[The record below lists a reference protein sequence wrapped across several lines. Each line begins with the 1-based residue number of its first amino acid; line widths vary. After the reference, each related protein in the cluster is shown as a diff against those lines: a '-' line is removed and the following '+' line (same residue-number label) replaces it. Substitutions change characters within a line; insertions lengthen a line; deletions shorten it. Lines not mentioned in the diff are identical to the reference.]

1 MSTRPEPTFV
11 PDSKRIQLRALTLG
25 QEALEGRRDLGDILG
40 SAFQELKAAV
50 GTIHAMQAELEKRD
64 RALVA
69 LGAALEAERSRGRDA
84 ARAPEPARPAPVQ
97 ARIPLRVPVAQTPA
111 SPRVPSAQ
119 APVGAVPAP
128 APREPVD
135 LLAGPV
141 PEGSEA
147 LETSMRARIAA
158 AKYLG
163 TLGAGDRLPSIR
175 DVARW
180 TGLNHKTIRRVY
192 QSLERAGLVEVR
204 DRSGIYVAETPSP
217 LNGGGDEME
226 EWVGRLLVEAADRG
240 LRAGE
245 LPRLLLRWSASRPL
259 RCACVESAEDD
270 RVALAREVRD
280 RFGLEAVPVSV
291 RTRDL
296 AAAIAD
302 ADLVVTTPFHAEEV
316 RSALAPDQPLV
327 VADLHAGVREA
338 LQTEVGEGEAVILCV
353 DSVSGRRLLQALDP
367 GPAPRARVVALD
379 DRSGN
384 GQPLPEVRI
393 ATLAA
398 WERLGGAG
406 VPGPV
411 LAPPLLSPR
420 AALEIARLLVRLNR
434 ALAPR

>member
-1 MSTRPEPTFV
+1 MSTRPEPTFA
-11 PDSKRIQLRALTLG
+11 PDAKRIQLRALVLG
-25 QEALEGRRDLGDILG
+25 QEALEGRRDLGEILG
-40 SAFQELKAAV
+40 AAFQELKAAV
-50 GTIHAMQAELEKRD
+50 GTIRVMQAELDERD
-64 RALVA
+64 RALA
-69 LGAALEAERSRGRDA
+69 GLRARLEAELSRGRA
-84 ARAPEPARPAPVQ
+84 SAPAPERAAPPA
-97 ARIPLRVPVAQTPA
+97 
-111 SPRVPSAQ
+111 
-119 APVGAVPAP
+119 

-163 TLGAGDRLPSIR
+163 TLQPGDRLPSIR

-180 TGLNHKTIRRVY
+180 TGMNHKTIRRVY

-204 DRSGIYVAETPSP
+204 DRSGIYVAGTPSP

-316 RSALAPDQPLV
+316 RSALAPGQPLV

-338 LQTEVGEGEAVILCV
+338 LQAEVGEREAAILCV
-353 DSVSGRRLLQALDP
+353 DPVSGRRLLQALDP
-367 GPAPRARVVALD
+367 GPAPRGRVVALD

-393 ATLAA
+393 ATYAA
-398 WERLGGAG
+398 WERLGGSG

>member
-1 MSTRPEPTFV
+1 MSSRPEATFE
-11 PDSKRIQLRALTLG
+11 PDAERIQLRALALG
-25 QEALEGRRDLGDILG
+25 REALEGRRDLGDLLG
-40 SAFQELKAAV
+40 AAFQELKAAV
-50 GTIHAMQAELEKRD
+50 GTIRVMQAELEERD
-64 RALVA
+64 RALA
-69 LGAALEAERSRGRDA
+69 SLGATLGADRSRGRS
-84 ARAPEPARPAPVQ
+84 AP
-97 ARIPLRVPVAQTPA
+97 
-111 SPRVPSAQ
+111 
-119 APVGAVPAP
+119 PAP
-128 APREPVD
+128 ARADAAPAPPPRESVD

-163 TLGAGDRLPSIR
+163 TLRPGDRLPSIR

-192 QSLERAGLVEVR
+192 QALERAGLVEVR
-204 DRSGIYVAETPSP
+204 DRSGIYVAETPSA

-245 LPRLLLRWSASRPL
+245 LPRLLLRWSASHPL

-280 RFGLEAVPVSV
+280 RFGLEAIPVSV

-316 RSALAPDQPLV
+316 RGALAPDQPLV
-327 VADLHAGVREA
+327 VADLHAGVRDA
-338 LQTEVGEGEAVILCV
+338 LQAEVGEGEAVILCV
-353 DSVSGRRLLQALDP
+353 DPASGRRLLQALEP
-367 GPAPRARVVALD
+367 GPAPRTRVVALD
-379 DRSGN
+379 DRPGN
-384 GQPLPEVRI
+384 GRPLPEVRI
-393 ATLAA
+393 ATFAA
-398 WERLGGAG
+398 WERLGGTG

-434 ALAPR
+434 AVAPR

>member
-1 MSTRPEPTFV
+1 MTGRREPPEA
-11 PDSKRIQLRALTLG
+11 PDPRSLEQRVLALG
-25 QEALEGRRDLGDILG
+25 REALEGQRDLGDLLG
-40 SAFQELKAAV
+40 TAFQELRVAV
-50 GTIHAMQAELEKRD
+50 ATIRSMQAVVVERE
-64 RALVA
+64 RALA
-69 LGAALEAERSRGRDA
+69 ALRARLGADRGRDSGRSAAAPPRFDLLAEPAPEGAEALEAS
-84 ARAPEPARPAPVQ
+84 
-97 ARIPLRVPVAQTPA
+97 LRT
-111 SPRVPSAQ
+111 
-119 APVGAVPAP
+119 
-128 APREPVD
+128 
-135 LLAGPV
+135 
-141 PEGSEA
+141 
-147 LETSMRARIAA
+147 RIAA
-158 AKYLG
+158 ALYLG
-163 TLGAGDRLPSIR
+163 TLRPGERLPSIR
-175 DVARW
+175 EVARW